1 MGWADGEEFGWAD
14 GGEFGW
20 ADGEEF
26 EGFGWAV
33 RKVWLGRWWG
43 VWVGSEEGLVG
54 QMVRSR
60 GVWGGQ
66 MVRSL
71 GGQMVRSLGG
81 Q

>member
-1 MGWADGEEFGWAD
+1 
-14 GGEFGW
+14 
-20 ADGEEF
+20 
-26 EGFGWAV
+26 V
-33 RKVWLGRWWG
+33 G

>member
-1 MGWADGEEFGWAD
+1 M
-14 GGEFGW
+14 
-20 ADGEEF
+20 
-26 EGFGWAV
+26 
-33 RKVWLGRWWG
+33 
-43 VWVGSEEGLVG
+43 GSEEGLVG

-71 GGQMVRSLGG
+71 GGQMVGSLDGQMVKNLRGLGG